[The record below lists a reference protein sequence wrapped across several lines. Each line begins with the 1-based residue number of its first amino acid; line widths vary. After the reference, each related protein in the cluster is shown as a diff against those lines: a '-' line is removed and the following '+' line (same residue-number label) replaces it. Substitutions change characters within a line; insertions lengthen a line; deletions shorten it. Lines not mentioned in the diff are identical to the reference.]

1 MISNEVRQ
9 AILSAK
15 NYPYI
20 IKIGVFGSYARGD
33 FRSESDLD
41 ILIDYDNSS
50 DQFMNDIG
58 NFMEDLELAFTG
70 RVDYVTM
77 PGLIN
82 SKDENLKNEVLQDV
96 KWIYTS

>member
-1 MISNEVRQ
+1 
-9 AILSAK
+9 
-15 NYPYI
+15 
-20 IKIGVFGSYARGD
+20 VFGSYARGD